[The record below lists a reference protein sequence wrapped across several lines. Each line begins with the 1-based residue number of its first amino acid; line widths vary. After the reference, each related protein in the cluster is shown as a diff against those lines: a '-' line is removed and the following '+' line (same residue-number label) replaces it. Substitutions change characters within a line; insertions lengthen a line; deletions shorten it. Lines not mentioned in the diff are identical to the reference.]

1 MLTSRWNNTL
11 LSTGIGWNFCSVS
24 LLLGHIQPVA
34 TENTAW
40 TKPALCCE
48 EIAAL
53 VAVGF
58 GITLCTLPINS
69 SLQTPTKPLFH
80 HSLRHPCGGV
90 SSTRQAVYC
99 CSDRERK
106 TEVSSFQDSVVNT
119 AQTFSEERINSYLYV
134 VDAFVVDSQHQKFS
148 SMSSPLLSN
157 CHRTSVKIKET
168 FQTHELWHQISVSVT
183 QTHMHISTW
192 KTKKICLLFGGI
204 SETPTLLLLNTIFPL
219 SVKATGKS
227 VDVTCWKR
235 QPERKGWQICDCKNV
250 PSDPIMELFSCGN
263 LI

>member
-1 MLTSRWNNTL
+1 MLPWLVFTNPHQEQPEIQRKGEQEEKDSCFFLPQSKFSHFSNKMLTSRWNNTL
-11 LSTGIGWNFCSVS
+11 LSTGIGWNFRYVS

-58 GITLCTLPINS
+58 GITLFTLPINS

-80 HSLRHPCGGV
+80 HSLWHPCGGV
-90 SSTRQAVYC
+90 SSTCQAVYC

-106 TEVSSFQDSVVNT
+106 TEVSSFRDSLVNT
-119 AQTFSEERINSYLYV
+119 AQTFSEERINSYLYE

-148 SMSSPLLSN
+148 STSSQLLSN
-157 CHRTSVKIKET
+157 CHRTSVQIKET
-168 FQTHELWHQISVSVT
+168 FQTH
-183 QTHMHISTW
+183 
-192 KTKKICLLFGGI
+192 
-204 SETPTLLLLNTIFPL
+204 
-219 SVKATGKS
+219 
-227 VDVTCWKR
+227 
-235 QPERKGWQICDCKNV
+235 
-250 PSDPIMELFSCGN
+250 
-263 LI
+263 